1 MEIHIKESTIVRPAK
16 DTPKH
21 CLWNSDLDLFMV
33 PYHVPL
39 VYFYR
44 QPSDCSN
51 FFEAG
56 VLKEALSNAL
66 VPFYPI
72 AGRLGWNENRRLEI
86 SCNAEGVLFMMA
98 ETASVVK

>member
-1 MEIHIKESTIVRPAK
+1 MEVHIKESTIVHPAK

-21 CLWNSDLDLFMV
+21 CRWNSDLDLLMAT
-33 PYHVPL
+33 YHVPL

-44 QPSDCSN
+44 RPSGCSD

-56 VLKEALSNAL
+56 FLMEALSNVL

-72 AGRLGWNENRRLEI
+72 AGRLGWNEN
-86 SCNAEGVLFMMA
+86 
-98 ETASVVK
+98 